1 MDDEISQMPYEID
14 DGGISGNAL
23 TMDEVYDV
31 INQLRDN
38 AGRLHYIADKLMV
51 EYRKMD
57 QHQHLMDLEELRSES
72 YAN

>member
-23 TMDEVYDV
+23 TMDEVYGV
-31 INQLRDN
+31 INRLRDY
-38 AGRLHYIADKLMV
+38 AGKLHYIADQLMI

>member
-1 MDDEISQMPYEID
+1 
-14 DGGISGNAL
+14 
-23 TMDEVYDV
+23 MDEVYDV